1 MTITCLMSEGVT
13 VRASEDD
20 IYHIVFNLV
29 ENAIKYNLP
38 GGDVTVRVET
48 RGEQSILSVADTGI
62 GIPEADRPNIFNRFY
77 RVDKARSREHGGS
90 GLGLS
95 IVHDAAALYG
105 GRRDRGRRGAARHA
119 LYRDVPARGGE
130 RRAGDAKGGAG
141 DMKRW
146 LPLLLT
152 LALALGCA
160 GCARR
165 QTVTVYRIAKEGAAL
180 METETITVPDGTDPV
195 QVMIDALG
203 AAPGDSTCFNPVRR
217 WLTLGGY
224 RI

>member
-1 MTITCLMSEGVT
+1 
-13 VRASEDD
+13 
-20 IYHIVFNLV
+20 
-29 ENAIKYNLP
+29 
-38 GGDVTVRVET
+38 
-48 RGEQSILSVADTGI
+48 
-62 GIPEADRPNIFNRFY
+62 
-77 RVDKARSREHGGS
+77 
-90 GLGLS
+90 
-95 IVHDAAALYG
+95 
-105 GRRDRGRRGAARHA
+105 
-119 LYRDVPARGGE
+119 
-130 RRAGDAKGGAG
+130 
-141 DMKRW
+141 MKRW

-224 RI
+224 RIDDAGTLWLTVTSSDTAHAGAGLSGAVRHGARRCVGRRTGRHGRRRTVRPADRK

>member
-1 MTITCLMSEGVT
+1 
-13 VRASEDD
+13 
-20 IYHIVFNLV
+20 
-29 ENAIKYNLP
+29 
-38 GGDVTVRVET
+38 
-48 RGEQSILSVADTGI
+48 
-62 GIPEADRPNIFNRFY
+62 
-77 RVDKARSREHGGS
+77 
-90 GLGLS
+90 
-95 IVHDAAALYG
+95 
-105 GRRDRGRRGAARHA
+105 
-119 LYRDVPARGGE
+119 
-130 RRAGDAKGGAG
+130 
-141 DMKRW
+141 MKRW

-224 RI
+224 RIDDAGTLWLTVTSSDTASGIVRTQALACLVLCVEWALLGMPMPGSTPYALLAWTVILGGGGWWFFRSMKSALGEAL